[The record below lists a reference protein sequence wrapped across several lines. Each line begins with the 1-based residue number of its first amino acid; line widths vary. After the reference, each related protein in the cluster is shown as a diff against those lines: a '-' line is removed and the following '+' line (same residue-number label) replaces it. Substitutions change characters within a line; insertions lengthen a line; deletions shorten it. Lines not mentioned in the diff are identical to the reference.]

1 MSEWPR
7 RWTRNPLSSARRGS
21 NPLAVGRLAAALCC
35 LRGRKK
41 EGQWSNPQQPLPC
54 FLACVMWPVEK
65 RQHTSLP
72 CLCPGFDSR
81 RAHMPCSNTR
91 TSAFEKRICPHLEAP
106 GIGGVGRVGQKADWR
121 GGCVDSLRGT
131 SDKIGIDT
139 QRRLAWPLRRDDTH
153 KSGSVSSFLCILCC
167 YPEDVAVPRQ

>member
-1 MSEWPR
+1 MAKEMDQKSIELCPQGFESPR
-7 RWTRNPLSSARRGS
+7 CRTFGGSAV
-21 NPLAVGRLAAALCC
+21 LLE
-35 LRGRKK
+35 GRKK

-81 RAHMPCSNTR
+81 RAHMPCSNMK
-91 TSAFEKRICPHLEAP
+91 TSAFEERICPHLEAP

-131 SDKIGIDT
+131 SDKIGTI

-153 KSGSVSSFLCILCC
+153 KSGSVSSFLCIPCC